1 MAEAGSLAEA
11 PAARRSPDRSLL
23 YIGLGIVAIAIAAV
37 VAVVLL
43 ANRAPASYPAG
54 SPEAAFQGYLQAFE
68 RGDYAASYTYFSN
81 AIRSSTNETEYR
93 LAVQQYGIY
102 DREQG
107 SRVLFD
113 RSTVNGDRA
122 VLHLVVEQYSGGGPF
137 GGGDVYRGL
146 RQIAMVREGG
156 EWKIDEALV
165 WVDPG
170 PLPGP
175 VKG

>member
-1 MAEAGSLAEA
+1 VAEAGSLAEA

-68 RGDYAASYTYFSN
+68 RGDYAASYASFSK
-81 AIRSSTNETEYR
+81 AIRDSTSESEYR
-93 LAVQQYGIY
+93 TAVGQYGIY
-102 DREQG
+102 DGVQG

-113 RSTVNGDRA
+113 RTSGSGDRV
-122 VLHLVVEQYSGGGPF
+122 VLHLIVEQYSGGGPF
-137 GGGDVYRGL
+137 GGGEVYRSS
-146 RQIAMVREGG
+146 RQISMVREDGT
-156 EWKIDEALV
+156 WKIDQALV

-170 PLPGP
+170 PFPGP